1 MNHKKARDLVFMS
14 TKANKAMSSTAKTV
28 NTIIKQL
35 MKECGIIEA
44 ELARQTGLPQTTI
57 NRLLLGDTL
66 DPRANTLIPIAK
78 FFGITIGQLVGQEP
92 LNPNRINGT
101 YYPTNKSAWVVL
113 PIIEWADAAA
123 WLFQKNNATP
133 VTYQRWI
140 TTERDISADSFALK
154 TLDFM
159 EPRFR
164 KGSVIIVDPYFES
177 KDGNFVVISLNHSEP
192 TVRRILKDG
201 ADIYLKK
208 LYGSEEP
215 VKKLPS
221 DTIIGTIVET
231 RINEKQ

>member
-1 MNHKKARDLVFMS
+1 MHIKQNEMMS
-14 TKANKAMSSTAKTV
+14 AVSAV
-28 NTIIKQL
+28 NVVIKQL

-57 NRLLLGDTL
+57 NRLLVGETL

-101 YYPTNKSAWVVL
+101 YSPTNKAAWAVVPL
-113 PIIEWADAAA
+113 IEWVDAPA
-123 WLFQKNNATP
+123 WLFQKNNVTP
-133 VTYQRWI
+133 AAYTKWI
-140 TTERDISADSFALK
+140 ISESDISEDSFALK

-164 KGSVIIVDPYFES
+164 KGSTIIVDPHCDY
-177 KDGNFVVISLNHSEP
+177 KDGNFVVISMNNAEP

-201 ADIYLKK
+201 ADVYLKK

-215 VKKLPS
+215 VKKLAG

-231 RINEKQ
+231 RINEK